1 MSGETADAVATTA
14 ASSDPTPEEI
24 ALALERLRS
33 EQNLTRGVLF
43 GSAGAVVGA
52 AGWAL
57 ITAVTEYQIGWMAV
71 GVGFLVGL
79 GLRHGGKGLDKTFGI
94 MGAGLALLGCLVG
107 NVLAC
112 VAFVASAEKV
122 AYLEALS
129 RLNAGIALD
138 LLVATFSP
146 MDLLFYGLAV
156 YEGYKLSIRQVTVED
171 VRQALGHAH
180 SVPGP
185 R

>member
-1 MSGETADAVATTA
+1 
-14 ASSDPTPEEI
+14 
-24 ALALERLRS
+24 
-33 EQNLTRGVLF
+33 
-43 GSAGAVVGA
+43 
-52 AGWAL
+52 
-57 ITAVTEYQIGWMAV
+57 
-71 GVGFLVGL
+71 
-79 GLRHGGKGLDKTFGI
+79 
-94 MGAGLALLGCLVG
+94 
-107 NVLAC
+107 
-112 VAFVASAEKV
+112 VASAEKV